1 MLTWGVSWPSAK
13 ILSRYGTPVE
23 IAFLR
28 FIFTFFGVFA
38 ILKFSHIPV
47 RINKQGYRPLLMASI
62 LMAAYSLLFFTGL
75 KKGLA
80 GAGGVLVTTTTPLVT
95 FLMAAI
101 FSNRKLITREWLGL
115 GIGIIGGCFLLS
127 IWSKYDQILASG
139 NLFFFGSTIVWA
151 ILTRFTA
158 RASDYGAA
166 PAFSLWMYLV
176 CIIIL
181 AFFQNQHLWEVLK
194 KGDGLFWFNM
204 IFNAVI
210 NTGMA
215 TTFYFY
221 ATSKLGPEKTSTFIY
236 IVPFA
241 AAFSSLVILK
251 ETLAWNTIVGGIL
264 GIAAVWVINR
274 RK

>member
-1 MLTWGVSWPSAK
+1 
-13 ILSRYGTPVE
+13 
-23 IAFLR
+23 
-28 FIFTFFGVFA
+28 
-38 ILKFSHIPV
+38 
-47 RINKQGYRPLLMASI
+47 
-62 LMAAYSLLFFTGL
+62 
-75 KKGLA
+75 
-80 GAGGVLVTTTTPLVT
+80 
-95 FLMAAI
+95 
-101 FSNRKLITREWLGL
+101 
-115 GIGIIGGCFLLS
+115 
-127 IWSKYDQILASG
+127 
-139 NLFFFGSTIVWA
+139 
-151 ILTRFTA
+151 
-158 RASDYGAA
+158 
-166 PAFSLWMYLV
+166 MYLL

-181 AFFQNQHLWEVLK
+181 AFFQNQHLWEVLQ

-274 RK
+274 RR